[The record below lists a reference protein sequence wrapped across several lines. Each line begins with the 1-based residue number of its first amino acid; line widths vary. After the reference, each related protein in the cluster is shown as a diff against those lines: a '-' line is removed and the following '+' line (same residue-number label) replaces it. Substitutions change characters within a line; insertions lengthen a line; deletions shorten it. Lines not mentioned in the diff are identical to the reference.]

1 MSLFYDE
8 NKHLYSGLPSG
19 RLVFLKVYIICERR
33 RERLS
38 IPSSAT
44 DVPAEATLV
53 APVTCVITANY
64 LTFLFEQFNQFG
76 IGETGL
82 SLLLEGK
89 RAFISGGT
97 RGIGAA
103 LCEIFAREGADIAF
117 NYHASDELAA
127 EMKAKV
133 EALGR
138 QCLPFKVSVT
148 DRVGMKRV
156 AREIHEEWDSIDIL
170 VNNAA
175 VNKADNFATTT
186 DRSWDWV
193 VDTNVGSLFAVT
205 KPFYK
210 QMIRQRKGTI
220 LNITSIGAIRALP
233 TAVHYATSKAAMIGF
248 TKCLSRE
255 AANFGITVNAIAA
268 GIFDTD
274 LGNTLPERLLAAH
287 ENWVSLRR
295 LGQPSELA
303 EFAAFIVSDRNSY
316 MNGEIITVDG
326 GTIT

>member
-1 MSLFYDE
+1 MS
-8 NKHLYSGLPSG
+8 K
-19 RLVFLKVYIICERR
+19 
-33 RERLS
+33 
-38 IPSSAT
+38 
-44 DVPAEATLV
+44 
-53 APVTCVITANY
+53 
-64 LTFLFEQFNQFG
+64 
-76 IGETGL
+76 
-82 SLLLEGK
+82 LLEGK
-89 RAFISGGT
+89 HVFISGGT

-103 LCEIFAREGADIAF
+103 LCEIFAREGADVAF
-117 NYHASDELAA
+117 NYNTSEDLAA
-127 EMKAKV
+127 QVKEKV

-138 QCLPFKVSVT
+138 RCLTFKMSVT

-156 AREIHEEWDSIDIL
+156 AREIHDQWDTVEIL

-193 VDTNVGSLFAVT
+193 VDTNVNSLFAVT

-210 QMIRQRKGTI
+210 QMIRQRQGTI

-233 TAVHYATSKAAMIGF
+233 TSVHYATSKAAMIGF

-274 LGNTLPERLLAAH
+274 LGNTLPEHLHAAH
-287 ENWVSLRR
+287 TNWVSLRR
-295 LGQPSELA
+295 LGQPAELA